1 MGFKTF
7 HHLQSTILYLRNVPR
22 SPSPPFSL
30 TVEAKRTTLKMQLD
44 VPIKISVVIPAL
56 NEAAR
61 IERTLEA
68 LVTQPGPWEVI
79 VVDGGSTDETMAR
92 AAAYATVLTSSPGRA
107 RQMNHGAQ
115 DADGPVLLFLHADT
129 LLPPDAFDL
138 IRATLNDPSAEAGA
152 FRLRFDVATP
162 LLRFYS
168 FCTRFPLPRL
178 CFGDRGLFVRR
189 AVFEALGGFPKVPI
203 FEDLEMVRLLHQRG
217 GFRFLSRAVTTAAR
231 RFESVGPLRQQALN
245 SYLWVRYQLG
255 TDPERIA
262 HLYSYDRKKR

>member
-1 MGFKTF
+1 M
-7 HHLQSTILYLRNVPR
+7 
-22 SPSPPFSL
+22 
-30 TVEAKRTTLKMQLD
+30 
-44 VPIKISVVIPAL
+44 KISVVIPTL

-61 IERTLEA
+61 IESTLEA
-68 LVTQPGPWEVI
+68 LATQPGPREVI
-79 VVDGGSTDETMAR
+79 VVDGGSTDDTMAR

-129 LLPPDAFDL
+129 QLPPDAFDF
-138 IRATLNDPSAEAGA
+138 IRAALTDPSAEAGA

-189 AVFEALGGFPKVPI
+189 RVFETLGGYPEVSI
-203 FEDLEMVRLLHQRG
+203 FEDLEMVRLLHKRG
-217 GFRFLSRAVTTAAR
+217 GFRFLPQAVTTAAR
-231 RFESVGPLRQQALN
+231 RFESVGPLRQQAFNL
-245 SYLWVRYQLG
+245 YLWTRYQLG

-262 HLYSYDRKKR
+262 HLYSYDRPQRL

>member
-1 MGFKTF
+1 M
-7 HHLQSTILYLRNVPR
+7 
-22 SPSPPFSL
+22 
-30 TVEAKRTTLKMQLD
+30 
-44 VPIKISVVIPAL
+44 KISVVIPAL

-68 LVTQPGPWEVI
+68 LVAQPGPWEVI

-107 RQMNHGAQ
+107 RQMNHGAK
-115 DADGPVLLFLHADT
+115 DADGAVLLFLHADT
-129 LLPPDAFDL
+129 LLPADAFDL
-138 IRATLNDPSAEAGA
+138 IRATLSDPSAEAGA

-168 FCTRFPLPRL
+168 FCTRLPLPRL

-189 AVFEALGGFPKVPI
+189 VVFEALGGFPKVPI
-203 FEDLEMVRLLHQRG
+203 FEDLELVRLLHQRG

-262 HLYSYDRKKR
+262 HLYSYDRKKP